1 MKSEVLVVELE
12 EQLSIFH
19 HLLSCGATILGE
31 HHHLVLTVVGL
42 QNLSNGEGSMRC
54 AVLNNCLHSCQGC
67 RHLLGVHGV
76 VLVVIEEDHVA
87 LPDRPDMSHAH
98 EIRLALVVH
107 HHGAVSL
114 ILRMVAGPLQPCP
127 VPSSRYTSTFVVPRF
142 PAHSLQVVV
151 VEVWPCWLWRC
162 GSPGLLPEMQPGLF
176 VEVEEIFQRLIRG
189 IHVFDISMF
198 ISFRIQVSSR

>member
-1 MKSEVLVVELE
+1 MKSEVLVVELD

-107 HHGAVSL
+107 HHGAGILVDLEDDCWASPALASSIFTIYFNFCCSRHIVSKL
-114 ILRMVAGPLQPCP
+114 
-127 VPSSRYTSTFVVPRF
+127 
-142 PAHSLQVVV
+142 
-151 VEVWPCWLWRC
+151 
-162 GSPGLLPEMQPGLF
+162 
-176 VEVEEIFQRLIRG
+176 
-189 IHVFDISMF
+189 
-198 ISFRIQVSSR
+198 